1 MGEAQSSLHQPYRCD
16 LLDGLRAALAEE
28 NSEYTDYP
36 ERTLKAVP
44 AKRLIDA
51 IRASVS
57 EPVKEAPAKKAGAKE
72 ASATKPAAAKKPAPV
87 KKTIAKKP
95 AAAKKSPAAKKP
107 VAKTAAAKKSPAAKK
122 K

>member
-16 LLDGLRAALAEE
+16 LLGGLRAALAEE

-57 EPVKEAPAKKAGAKE
+57 EPVKEAPAKRAVAKK
-72 ASATKPAAAKKPAPV
+72 ASATKPAAAKRPAV

-107 VAKTAAAKKSPAAKK
+107 VAKKSAAKKPAASKK